1 MSQHAEDSAA
11 DSATLEAWRRMPAD
25 VERAV
30 AGLSESE
37 LDLRDG
43 ADTLSI
49 REIVHHLVESNLVA
63 SNIVIAA
70 LAKSGSV
77 FDWSWVTPGGT
88 WFERLGYSRVPVA
101 PALAALRAI
110 CEHLAAVVGASADG
124 LSREVQLLDAP
135 GAKLYPRSVAGVLR
149 QEVDHA
155 REHLGEVA
163 RTREAH
169 GV

>member
-11 DSATLEAWRRMPAD
+11 LEAWRRMPAD

-63 SNIVIAA
+63 CNDDRASRI
-70 LAKSGSV
+70 GSV
-77 FDWSWVTPGGT
+77 GKPVDGMEVMIHQPDQNGIGEIWVQG
-88 WFERLGYSRVPVA
+88 
-101 PALAALRAI
+101 
-110 CEHLAAVVGASADG
+110 
-124 LSREVQLLDAP
+124 
-135 GAKLYPRSVAGVLR
+135 RSVLQKYYRSSEPAVDPQGWYHTGDWGYLDYDGFLFVLGR
-149 QEVDHA
+149 NHEVIVTA
-155 REHLGEVA
+155 TA
-163 RTREAH
+163 
-169 GV
+169 

>member
-1 MSQHAEDSAA
+1 
-11 DSATLEAWRRMPAD
+11 MPAD

-30 AGLSESE
+30 AGLSESD

-49 REIVHHLVESNLVA
+49 RQIVHHLVESNLIA

-77 FDWSWVTPGGT
+77 FDWSWVTPGGS
-88 WFERLGYSRVPVA
+88 WMERLGYDRVPIA
-101 PALAALRAI
+101 PALAALRAL
-110 CEHLAAVVGASADG
+110 CEHLAGVIGASADG
-124 LSREVQLLDAP
+124 LRREVQLFDAP
-135 GAKLYPRSVAGVLR
+135 GAELYARSVAGVLR

-155 REHLGEVA
+155 REHLGELA

-169 GV
+169 GL